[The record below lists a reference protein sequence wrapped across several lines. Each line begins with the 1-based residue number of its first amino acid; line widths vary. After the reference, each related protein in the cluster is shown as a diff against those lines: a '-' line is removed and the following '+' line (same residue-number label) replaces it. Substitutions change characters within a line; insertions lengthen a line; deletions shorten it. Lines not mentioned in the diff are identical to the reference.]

1 MASRSSQAL
10 VARQSSRHALSLIVR
25 MGIQRNS
32 LRGKLPVAK
41 DIESNL
47 VEGAQKIVDGKATVY
62 GQSVTD
68 ACIWEETEST
78 LDGIAR
84 AVNKKSMCV

>member
-1 MASRSSQAL
+1 M
-10 VARQSSRHALSLIVR
+10 
-25 MGIQRNS
+25 
-32 LRGKLPVAK
+32 RGKVPVAK
-41 DIESNL
+41 DIGKQIFSGSGSAIKGVMIESNL

-84 AVNKKSMCV
+84 AVNKKSMYV